1 MILVTGASGKTGVAV
16 VRALLARGETVRA
29 LVHRDGQTEAMRAL
43 GVRAVSV
50 GDMRQPRA
58 LLKAAEGARAIY
70 HVCPNV
76 SPQEVSIGRDAI
88 AAARHNGVSRF
99 VYHSVLHPQIEE
111 MPHHWDKLRVE
122 EMLLDTELDFT
133 ILQPAPYMQNILAGW
148 RRISEHGIYGFPY
161 PAATRLSLV
170 DLDDVGEVAAAVLTT
185 PGHAAATYELVGT
198 PPLDQVAVAAAIG
211 RALGRPIRAEP
222 QSLEDFAAQ
231 ARASGMGDYQ
241 CEMLIRM
248 FRWYERSG
256 LVGNANTLRWL
267 LGREPTTL
275 EAFVARATRG

>member
-1 MILVTGASGKTGVAV
+1 MILVTGAGGKTGKAV
-16 VRALLARGETVRA
+16 IRALLARGETVRA
-29 LVHRDGQTEAMRAL
+29 FVHRDEQTAAMRAL

-50 GDMRQPRA
+50 GDMRDSSA
-58 LLKAAEGARAIY
+58 LLTAAEGARAIY

-76 SPQEVSIGRDAI
+76 SPDEVAIGRDAI
-88 AAARHNGVSRF
+88 AAARRVGVSCF
-99 VYHSVLHPQIEE
+99 VYHSVLHPQIEA

-122 EMLLDTELDFT
+122 EMLFDTDLDVT

-161 PAATRLSLV
+161 PPSTRLSLV
-170 DLDDVGEVAAAVLTT
+170 DLDDVADVAAAVLTT

-222 QSLEDFAAQ
+222 QSPEDFDAH
-231 ARASGMGDYQ
+231 ARAAGMGDYQ
-241 CEMLIRM
+241 RETLVRM
-248 FRWYERSG
+248 FRWYARSG
-256 LVGNANTLRWL
+256 LAGNSNTLRWL
-267 LGREPTTL
+267 LGRAPTTL
-275 EAFVARATRG
+275 EGFLACVIRG